1 MAQNILISSLDK
13 IPNHTITETKGV
25 IHVSDL
31 TEKKSFDTLKND
43 LICKAQ
49 SLGCNAIINFKWT
62 TTGLLHTTW
71 GSNSITYKLF
81 YDMTGEAVK
90 LVKSKEEKELNEKGL
105 KKESIEIVIE
115 RGKCSR
121 EHAIK
126 ALKECNGDITEA
138 LLAIDL
144 NNK

>member
-25 IHVSDL
+25 INVSDSI
-31 TEKKSFDTLKND
+31 EKKSFDTLKND

-62 TTGLLHTTW
+62 STGLHYT
-71 GSNSITYKLF
+71 GGYNNIFGKLF

-105 KKESIEIVIE
+105 KKESIEIIIE
-115 RGKCSR
+115 KSKCSR
-121 EHAIK
+121 EQAIK

>member
-25 IHVSDL
+25 INVSDL
-31 TEKKSFDTLKND
+31 IERKSFDTLKND

-49 SLGCNAIINFKWT
+49 SLGCNAIINFKYT
-62 TTGLLHTTW
+62 STGLHTTL
-71 GSNSITYKLF
+71 GRDIIYKLF